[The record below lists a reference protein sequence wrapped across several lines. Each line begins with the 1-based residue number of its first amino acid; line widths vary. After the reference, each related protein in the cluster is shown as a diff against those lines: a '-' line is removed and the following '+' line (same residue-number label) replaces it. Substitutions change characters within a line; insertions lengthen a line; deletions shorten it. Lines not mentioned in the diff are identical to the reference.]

1 MNLLAASFGA
11 RASALVSFDAGVPR
25 SDISIAT
32 GAFDDD
38 LMRRYL
44 RDFIALD
51 PAPRA
56 FSHVPIGEASST
68 DRMFTPE
75 QIHASVFHNELF
87 APAGLVET
95 LGGVMRT
102 SGGRFEMFGLQR
114 GKEREAFAEEDDRAI
129 EAIIPHMARA
139 LQLRR
144 MFLAQDL
151 RISRL
156 EQTLDRAT
164 AGILMIDGEGK
175 VLFANAAMQTVARAA
190 DGLALDRLGRLVAS
204 DSAARRFIDAQI
216 ADVAVGGPGGITAV
230 SRPSDRRPYIL
241 LVAPLTSTV
250 AERLVGSA
258 PGGALIVVHD
268 PDADLS
274 SPAELLQRGLG
285 LPQGAAEL
293 SLALASGHDLKDFAR
308 MRGVTIHTARFHLR
322 TALERTG
329 AGNQAGLVKL
339 VVRLLAD
346 LGVGGSPVR

>member
-1 MNLLAASFGA
+1 MDLLAASFGA
-11 RASALVSFDAGVPR
+11 RSSALVSFDAGVPR

-38 LMRRYL
+38 LMKRYL
-44 RDFIALD
+44 SDFIGLD

-56 FSHVPIGEASST
+56 FSHVPIGQVSST

-75 QIHASVFHNELF
+75 QIRASVFHNELF

-114 GKEREAFAEEDDRAI
+114 GKERGAFGEEDDQAI

-144 MFLAQDL
+144 LFLAQDL
-151 RISRL
+151 KISRL

-164 AGILMIDGEGK
+164 AGILMIDTEGK
-175 VLFANAAMQTVARAA
+175 VLFANAAMQAVARAT
-190 DGLALDRLGRLVAS
+190 DGLAFDRLGRLVAS
-204 DSAARRFIDAQI
+204 DAAARRFIEARI
-216 ADVAVGGPGGITAV
+216 VDVAAGGAGGVTAV

-241 LVAPLTSTV
+241 LVAPLTSAV
-250 AERLVGSA
+250 SEGLAGGAS
-258 PGGALIVVHD
+258 GGALIVVHD
-268 PDADLS
+268 PDVDLS
-274 SPAELLQRGLG
+274 STAEMLQRGLG

-346 LGVGGSPVR
+346 LGFGRQG

>member
-38 LMRRYL
+38 LMKRYL

-56 FSHVPIGEASST
+56 FSHVPIGRTSST

-75 QIHASVFHNELF
+75 QIRASVFHNELF
-87 APAGLVET
+87 APAGFVET

-114 GKEREAFAEEDDRAI
+114 GKERGAFAEEDDRAI
-129 EAIIPHMARA
+129 EAIIPHLARA

-151 RISRL
+151 QISRL
-156 EQTLDRAT
+156 ERTLDRAT
-164 AGILMIDGEGK
+164 AGILMLDAEGK
-175 VLFANAAMQTVARAA
+175 GLFANAAMQAVARAA
-190 DGLALDRLGRLVAS
+190 DGLAFDRLGRLVAS
-204 DSAARRFIDAQI
+204 DAAARRFIEAQI
-216 ADVAVGGPGGITAV
+216 ADVGLGGAGGITAV
-230 SRPSDRRPYIL
+230 SRPSDRRSYIL

-250 AERLVGSA
+250 AEGVVGSV
-258 PGGALIVVHD
+258 PGGVLIVVHD

-274 SPAELLQRGLG
+274 SPADVLQRALG

-293 SLALASGHDLKDFAR
+293 SLALAGGHDLKGFAR

-339 VVRLLAD
+339 VVRLLTD
-346 LGVGGSPVR
+346 LGVGDSP